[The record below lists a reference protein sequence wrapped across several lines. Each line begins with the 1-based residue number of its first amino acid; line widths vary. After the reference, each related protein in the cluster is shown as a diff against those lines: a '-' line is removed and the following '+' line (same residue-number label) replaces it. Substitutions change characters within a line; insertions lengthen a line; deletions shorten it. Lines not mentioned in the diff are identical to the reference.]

1 MQRLSQ
7 ASINTTLILNKTK
20 TKYVIFMS
28 DKYPDVFRLGY
39 GIIDA
44 INSEEYSTIRK
55 ATSDDL
61 DEFIKMIYKQNNEA
75 EQDRKRRNKDHKS
88 MLRIGQ

>member
-1 MQRLSQ
+1 
-7 ASINTTLILNKTK
+7 
-20 TKYVIFMS
+20 MS

>member
-1 MQRLSQ
+1 
-7 ASINTTLILNKTK
+7 
-20 TKYVIFMS
+20 MS

-61 DEFIKMIYKQNNEA
+61 GEFIKMIYKQNNEA